1 MFFYFD
7 GVSFC
12 IMLIFSLLN
21 QQLALHACFLFATFT
36 IMRKRFEQQFSL
48 GQLPIS
54 ETFID
59 LKSRDSYIHVMRGLK
74 EMFITPEYN
83 EQIFSILEDKI
94 IKSKKAT
101 GRPGM
106 DLWQIFVMAQVR
118 LALNLSYDRLHTM
131 ANNDKLLRQIMGV
144 ETDFGFKKQQ
154 YDYQRILDNVTL
166 LDEQTLRQINEVIV
180 EMGHKVY
187 KKKEAESLRTK
198 TDSFAVES
206 NVHFPTDY
214 NLLWDCMR
222 KCLDI
227 ITYFVNTQSSIKGWR
242 KLRNWRRDLK
252 NMMRS
257 VGKISAS
264 GGANKEQRLKK
275 VVMDYLIK
283 SRLLYTKLTNAIV
296 DLPIADERDLVQ
308 IINLEQ
314 FMELMNKHIDLL
326 ERRIIKGETIPHS
339 EKIFSIFEPYTEMIK
354 KGKQHPNVELGKNL
368 AITTDQF
375 HLIIDF
381 QIIEHQ
387 SDSQTVIPIVERV
400 LAKHNVG
407 SWSFDRGYYSNDN
420 KSLLS
425 LYVPNV
431 IMPKKGKLS
440 QTQKQEENER
450 RFLKAKNQH
459 SAVESNINELE
470 HRGLNRC
477 PDRGYHH
484 FRRYIALGV
493 CAYNIRRIGS
503 RLLEQDR
510 ELLKHKQATLKRA

>member
-1 MFFYFD
+1 
-7 GVSFC
+7 
-12 IMLIFSLLN
+12 
-21 QQLALHACFLFATFT
+21 
-36 IMRKRFEQQFSL
+36 MRKRFEQQLSM
-48 GQLPIS
+48 GQIPIN
-54 ETFID
+54 EVVIN
-59 LKSRDSYIHVMRGLK
+59 LKSRDSYVQFMRGMQ
-74 EMFITPEYN
+74 EIFITPEYN
-83 EQIFSILEDKI
+83 NRIFCILENKI
-94 IKSKKAT
+94 MKGKKAT
-101 GRPGM
+101 GRTGM
-106 DLWQIFVMAQVR
+106 DLWQIFVLAQVR
-118 LALNLSYDRLHTM
+118 LALDLSYDRLHSM
-131 ANNDKLLRQIMGV
+131 SNYDSLLRQIMGV
-144 ETDFGFKKQQ
+144 TTDYGFEKQQ
-154 YDYQRILDNVTL
+154 FNYQQILDNVKL

-187 KKKEAESLRTK
+187 KKKEAELLRIK
-198 TDSFAVES
+198 TDSFVVES

-227 ITYFVNTQSSIKGWR
+227 MTYFTNTNPSIKGWR
-242 KLRNWRRDLK
+242 KLRNWYRELK

-257 VGKISAS
+257 VGRISAS
-264 GGANKEQRLKK
+264 GGTNKEQRLKK
-275 VVMDYLIK
+275 VVIDYLIK
-283 SRLLYTKLTNAIV
+283 SRLLYTKLTNAIAN
-296 DLPIADERDLVQ
+296 LPIADERDLIQ

-314 FMELMNKHIDLL
+314 FMELMSKHIDLL
-326 ERRIIKGETIPHS
+326 ERRIIKGETIPHN
-339 EKIFSIFEPYTEMIK
+339 EKIFSIFETYTELIK
-354 KGKQHPNVELGKNL
+354 KGKQYPNVELGKNL
-368 AITTDQF
+368 AVTTDQF

-387 SDSQTVIPIVERV
+387 SDSQTVIPISGHV

-407 SWSFDRGYYSNDN
+407 SWSFDRGYYSSLN

-425 LYVPNV
+425 LYVHNT
-431 IMPKKGKLS
+431 IMPKKGKLN
-440 QTQKQEENER
+440 QTEKQEENDR

-459 SAVESNINELE
+459 SAIESNINELE

-510 ELLKHKQATLKRA
+510 ELINRKQAALKRA

>member
-1 MFFYFD
+1 
-7 GVSFC
+7 
-12 IMLIFSLLN
+12 
-21 QQLALHACFLFATFT
+21 
-36 IMRKRFEQQFSL
+36 MRKRFEQQFSL

-83 EQIFSILEDKI
+83 EMVFCILEDKI
-94 IKSKKAT
+94 INGKKAT

-118 LALNLSYDRLHTM
+118 LALDLSYDRLHTM
-131 ANNDKLLRQIMGV
+131 VNNDKLLRQIMGV
-144 ETDFGFKKQQ
+144 ETDYGFEKQQ
-154 YDYQRILDNVTL
+154 FDYQRILDNVTL
-166 LDEQTLRQINEVIV
+166 LDEQTLRQINGIIV
-180 EMGHKVY
+180 EMGHNVF
-187 KKKEAESLRTK
+187 KKKEAEPLRLK
-198 TDSFAVES
+198 TDSFVVES

-222 KCLDI
+222 KCLVI
-227 ITYFVNTQSSIKGWR
+227 IAYFMHTHSNIKGWR
-242 KLRNWRRDLK
+242 KLKNWHKELK
-252 NMMRS
+252 NMMRG

-283 SRLLYTKLTNAIV
+283 SRLLFAKLTQAKAS
-296 DLPIADERDLVQ
+296 LPIADERDLVE

-314 FMELMNKHIDLL
+314 FMVLMSKHIDLL
-326 ERRIIKGETIPHS
+326 ERRIIKGETIQHN
-339 EKIFSIFEPYTEMIK
+339 EKIFSIFETYTEMIK

-368 AITTDQF
+368 AVTTDQF
-375 HLIIDF
+375 HLIVDF
-381 QIIEHQ
+381 QIIEHK
-387 SDSQTVIPIVERV
+387 SDSQTVIPIAGRV
-400 LAKHNVG
+400 LAKHNVE

-425 LYVPNV
+425 LYITNV
-431 IMPKKGKLS
+431 IMPKKGKLN
-440 QTQKQEENER
+440 QAEKQEENQR
-450 RFLKAKNQH
+450 KFLKAKNQH

-484 FRRYIALGV
+484 FRRYIAIGV

-503 RLLEQDR
+503 HLLEQDR
-510 ELLKHKQATLKRA
+510 ELLKREQAVLKRA